1 MISVAIK
8 TSVMIALLVPA
19 LGLFNVLRHYQGE
32 LLPYKVISHPPQ
44 HTTNTN
50 FFGTDQDPL
59 TFPMINVTQDLMYY
73 SNATPI
79 AWSKITRFDY
89 TDLKNP
95 VKPPLTLY
103 TGFSTKV
110 YLAMFWV
117 VVLLQPLII
126 YFVKKYSNPKPFDR
140 LDWLNKII
148 HSMENSQI
156 PSPME
161 DFEELPGSVNQHI
174 ERSQNIL
181 KEMGLTI
188 LANCFY
194 HLIMLIPIFILCKFT
209 F

>member
-8 TSVMIALLVPA
+8 ASLMIAFLAPA
-19 LGLFNVLRHYQGE
+19 LGLFNLLRHYQGE
-32 LLPYKVISHPPQ
+32 LLPYQVIINPPYYNSRFQ
-44 HTTNTN
+44 
-50 FFGTDQDPL
+50 
-59 TFPMINVTQDLMYY
+59 FPKINVAHDLMYY

-89 TDLKNP
+89 TDLNNP
-95 VKPPLTLY
+95 VAPPLTLY